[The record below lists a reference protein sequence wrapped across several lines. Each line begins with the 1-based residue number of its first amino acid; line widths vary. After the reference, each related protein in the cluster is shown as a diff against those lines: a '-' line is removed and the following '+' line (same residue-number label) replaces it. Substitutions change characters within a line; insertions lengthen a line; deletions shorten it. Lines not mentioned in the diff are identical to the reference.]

1 MGRDLLTDLRQ
12 GKQLGAGEQLLLT
25 LRLSIPGMLAQL
37 SSVIM
42 HYIDASMVESL
53 GAGASASIGLASTT
67 TWLFNGLSSAV
78 VVGFSIQAAHAIGA
92 GEVKKARN
100 LAKQSYVLAISF
112 SVIMAVIGCLISGG
126 LPVWLGG
133 GADIRADASRYL
145 LIYCCSLPILES
157 INLAGSMLQASGNM
171 RTPSLCLALMCILD
185 VFFNAVLI
193 FPPTTYGWISLP
205 GAGLGVAGAALGT
218 LAAMAVA
225 AAVLNWVLWRKSPIL
240 HLRRDEILAFQPVQ
254 LRKAFRLSM
263 PVAAERI
270 VMSSAQI
277 LLTGII
283 APLGTVAIA
292 AHSFAITVES
302 LCYMPGYGVGNAAS
316 TLIGQSIGA
325 GRRDL
330 TYRLGCL
337 TVGLGMATMTLTGV
351 LMYLLAPQMMSLLSP
366 DSRVVELGA
375 AVLRMEAFCEPFFA
389 AAIVSFSVFCA
400 AGDTL
405 RPTILNFASMW
416 AVRIPLA
423 AIAVRLYGLPGV
435 WFAMCTEL
443 FVRGMLFLIRLVR
456 KRWLPKCYPEMTQG
470 EEKPL

>member
-193 FPPTTYGWISLP
+193 FHLPPTAGFLCP
-205 GAGLGVAGAALGT
+205 GPAWAWRVQPWAH
-218 LAAMAVA
+218 
-225 AAVLNWVLWRKSPIL
+225 WPLWR
-240 HLRRDEILAFQPVQ
+240 
-254 LRKAFRLSM
+254 
-263 PVAAERI
+263 
-270 VMSSAQI
+270 
-277 LLTGII
+277 
-283 APLGTVAIA
+283 
-292 AHSFAITVES
+292 
-302 LCYMPGYGVGNAAS
+302 
-316 TLIGQSIGA
+316 
-325 GRRDL
+325 
-330 TYRLGCL
+330 
-337 TVGLGMATMTLTGV
+337 
-351 LMYLLAPQMMSLLSP
+351 
-366 DSRVVELGA
+366 
-375 AVLRMEAFCEPFFA
+375 
-389 AAIVSFSVFCA
+389 
-400 AGDTL
+400 L
-405 RPTILNFASMW
+405 RPQ
-416 AVRIPLA
+416 
-423 AIAVRLYGLPGV
+423 
-435 WFAMCTEL
+435 C
-443 FVRGMLFLIRLVR
+443 
-456 KRWLPKCYPEMTQG
+456 
-470 EEKPL
+470 